1 MGHANADV
9 ESEVFFSV
17 FSERAEVL
25 GTVSQYVHH
34 VVVKVRG
41 LKRCSTGRGLN
52 LKSIVAIGFV
62 GNVR

>member
-1 MGHANADV
+1 MWSAKC
-9 ESEVFFSV
+9 SSV

-25 GTVSQYVHH
+25 GNVSQHVHH

-52 LKSIVAIGFV
+52 MESTVVIGFV
-62 GNVR
+62 GNVC